1 MVDMLKFKDGSNI
14 WFTSDHHFN
23 DDRIRQFCSRPFGT
37 VAEMDQ
43 VMIDNWNR
51 AVGKDDIVF
60 HLGDFCLGGSAIWAQ
75 VRERLNGH
83 IYLCMGNHDLK
94 NMRPGFA
101 RLFEAVTMQYH
112 LIIEEQQL
120 YLNHNPFLC
129 YGGSYSDVW
138 QLFGHVHSR
147 SNNTGKDRPRLDM
160 IFPTQY
166 DVGVDNNGFAPV
178 SFYQVKDIIMRQI
191 EESKSLLCES

>member
-23 DDRIRQFCSRPFGT
+23 DNRIRQFCSRPFGT

-43 VMIDNWNR
+43 VMTDNWNR
-51 AVGKDDIVF
+51 VVGKDD
-60 HLGDFCLGGSAIWAQ
+60 
-75 VRERLNGH
+75 
-83 IYLCMGNHDLK
+83 
-94 NMRPGFA
+94 MRPGFA

>member
-43 VMIDNWNR
+43 VMTDNWNR
-51 AVGKDDIVF
+51 VVGKNDIVF
-60 HLGDFCLGGSAIWAQ
+60 HLGDFCLGGSAIWTQ
-75 VRERLNGH
+75 VRECLNGH

-112 LIIEEQQL
+112 LIIEERFVL
-120 YLNHNPFLC
+120 
-129 YGGSYSDVW
+129 
-138 QLFGHVHSR
+138 
-147 SNNTGKDRPRLDM
+147 
-160 IFPTQY
+160 
-166 DVGVDNNGFAPV
+166 
-178 SFYQVKDIIMRQI
+178 
-191 EESKSLLCES
+191 